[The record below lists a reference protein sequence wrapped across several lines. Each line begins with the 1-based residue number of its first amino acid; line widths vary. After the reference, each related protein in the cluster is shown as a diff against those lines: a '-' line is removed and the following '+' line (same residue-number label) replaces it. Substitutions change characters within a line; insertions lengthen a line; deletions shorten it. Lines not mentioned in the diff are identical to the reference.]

1 MRRSVSGLVA
11 ALVAAAAISPAPAH
25 AQTALTLEEAM
36 NRARGH
42 TADARAL
49 ASTIAEAEAR
59 VRRAQSGFWP
69 RVDLTETVQRG
80 NQPVFVFSSL
90 LSQRRFSEANFA
102 IPALNHPDALT
113 NTRTGIAIE
122 QRVFDAGSTLL
133 AVQAAK
139 LDRDLAAAS
148 QDGASS
154 DLAFRAAQ
162 AFVRVLQLEAAV
174 RATDAAVAAS
184 DSDRQRARARRE
196 TGLATDADVL
206 AVEVHRA
213 DMHQRQITA
222 AGDLAVARIQLA
234 DAVGLPLTAPL
245 MTVRPASRPM
255 PADEDPLIR
264 EALTSHP
271 QRRQA
276 ELREQLADNT
286 RRSARA
292 AWLPTVA
299 AQAGWEFNGSTLG
312 TQQSSWM
319 VGAEVRLNLFK
330 GFGDDARLEEAGHA
344 HVRAAA
350 ERERVERRIEVE
362 VRAALAQLRSARARE
377 DAGRAVLAQARES
390 QRIIRDRYETGL
402 ATVTDVLRAAEATLD
417 AESRATAAEMDVIL
431 QTLALERA
439 VGRL

>member
-1 MRRSVSGLVA
+1 MIHPAGTSLDQGFRVSPPHPNPFGGAGLLPIVTCVTAMRRSVSGLVA
-11 ALVAAAAISPAPAH
+11 ALVAAAAISPAPAQPDR
-25 AQTALTLEEAM
+25 AELEEAM
-36 NRARGH
+36 TRGQPHCGCTRARLDNRRSGGAGAAG
-42 TADARAL
+42 TVRIL
-49 ASTIAEAEAR
+49 APCGPDRDGATRKPAGLR
-59 VRRAQSGFWP
+59 VQLAAVAAP
-69 RVDLTETVQRG
+69 VQR
-80 NQPVFVFSSL
+80 
-90 LSQRRFSEANFA
+90 SE
-102 IPALNHPDALT
+102 LRHPGVEPPDPLT

-245 MTVRPASRPM
+245 MTVRPAARPI
-255 PADEDPLIR
+255 PADEDTLVR
-264 EALTSHP
+264 DALTNHP
-271 QRRQA
+271 LRRQA
-276 ELREQLADNT
+276 GLREELADNT

-299 AQAGWEFNGSTLG
+299 AQAGWEFNGATLG

-319 VGAEVRLNLFK
+319 VGAEVRLNLFR
-330 GFGDDARLEEAGHA
+330 GFGDAARLEEAGT
-344 HVRAAA
+344 RT
-350 ERERVERRIEVE
+350 
-362 VRAALAQLRSARARE
+362 LAPPRSASGWSGASKSTFVRR
-377 DAGRAVLAQARES
+377 
-390 QRIIRDRYETGL
+390 
-402 ATVTDVLRAAEATLD
+402 
-417 AESRATAAEMDVIL
+417 SRS
-431 QTLALERA
+431 
-439 VGRL
+439 